1 MVNENILERKSCL
14 STYRDMYLEAVEC
27 LNDVNKS
34 IYGLPGILAYI
45 TGNICDIIKMI
56 YSDMLFP
63 RLYNLHDGY
72 YSAFAIIGLL
82 LKTANVIILYGVGH
96 ITEKEV
102 FKIFY
107 CISRIL

>member
-14 STYRDMYLEAVEC
+14 STFRDMYLEAVEC
-27 LNDVNKS
+27 LNIVNKS

-56 YSDMLFP
+56 YNHMLFP
-63 RLYNLHDGY
+63 RNYNSHDGY
-72 YSAFAIIGLL
+72 YFAFAIIGFL
-82 LKTANVIILYGVGH
+82 LKTANVIILYGVGN

-102 FKIFY
+102 FKY
-107 CISRIL
+107 YVV

>member
-14 STYRDMYLEAVEC
+14 STFRDMYLEAVEC
-27 LNDVNKS
+27 LNIVNKS

-56 YSDMLFP
+56 YNHMLFP
-63 RLYNLHDGY
+63 RNYNSHDGY
-72 YSAFAIIGLL
+72 YFAFAIIGFL
-82 LKTANVIILYGVGH
+82 LKMANVIILYGVGN

-102 FKIFY
+102 FKY
-107 CISRIL
+107 YVV

>member
-14 STYRDMYLEAVEC
+14 STSRDMYLEAVEC

-34 IYGLPGILAYI
+34 IYGLPGILTYI
-45 TGNICDIIKMI
+45 AGNICDIIKTI

-63 RLYNLHDGY
+63 RLYNSHDGY
-72 YSAFAIIGLL
+72 YYAFSTIGLL

-102 FKIFY
+102 FKY
-107 CISRIL
+107 YVV